1 MKSNNAWIPE
11 LKENMRRTTNTVLEI
26 NKLLKEVRP
35 LSEETPQCSKS
46 DPLNDLDEDDPRY
59 VFNTFFSSTIFFSI
73 RITSI
78 NASVIEVMCTKLYR
92 SVDIQEMAYHAGA
105 LEDNEEIRL
114 SCLELRQSVA
124 DFLEICLQE
133 LHDLS

>member
-59 VFNTFFSSTIFFSI
+59 VLNTFFSINNFFQY
-73 RITSI
+73 T
-78 NASVIEVMCTKLYR
+78 
-92 SVDIQEMAYHAGA
+92 YHIYKCFSNLGHVH
-105 LEDNEEIRL
+105 NT
-114 SCLELRQSVA
+114 
-124 DFLEICLQE
+124 LQKRRYPRNGIPCCRP
-133 LHDLS
+133 

>member
-1 MKSNNAWIPE
+1 MIQGMFQLHFFQS
-11 LKENMRRTTNTVLEI
+11 
-26 NKLLKEVRP
+26 
-35 LSEETPQCSKS
+35 
-46 DPLNDLDEDDPRY
+46 
-59 VFNTFFSSTIFFSI
+59 TFFFILL
-73 RITSI
+73 ITSI
-78 NASVIEVMCTKLYR
+78 NASVIEVMCTNLYR

>member
-46 DPLNDLDEDDPRY
+46 DPLNDLDEDNPRY
-59 VFNTFFSSTIFFSI
+59 VFNTFFSINNTYHI
-73 RITSI
+73 SI
-78 NASVIEVMCTKLYR
+78 NASVIEVMCTTLYR
-92 SVDIQEMAYHAGA
+92 SVDIQEMGYHAGA

>member
-46 DPLNDLDEDDPRY
+46 DPLNDLDEDNPRY
-59 VFNTFFSSTIFFSI
+59 VFNTFFSINNTYHNYKCFS
-73 RITSI
+73 
-78 NASVIEVMCTKLYR
+78 N
-92 SVDIQEMAYHAGA
+92 
-105 LEDNEEIRL
+105 
-114 SCLELRQSVA
+114 
-124 DFLEICLQE
+124 
-133 LHDLS
+133 

>member
-1 MKSNNAWIPE
+1 
-11 LKENMRRTTNTVLEI
+11 MRRTTNTVLEI

-46 DPLNDLDEDDPRY
+46 DPLNHLDEDDP
-59 VFNTFFSSTIFFSI
+59 
-73 RITSI
+73 
-78 NASVIEVMCTKLYR
+78 R
-92 SVDIQEMAYHAGA
+92 SVDIQEMAHHAGA

>member
-1 MKSNNAWIPE
+1 
-11 LKENMRRTTNTVLEI
+11 MRRTTNTVLEI

-46 DPLNDLDEDDPRY
+46 DPLNDLDEDDP
-59 VFNTFFSSTIFFSI
+59 
-73 RITSI
+73 
-78 NASVIEVMCTKLYR
+78 R

>member
-1 MKSNNAWIPE
+1 MIRGMFSIH
-11 LKENMRRTTNTVLEI
+11 
-26 NKLLKEVRP
+26 
-35 LSEETPQCSKS
+35 
-46 DPLNDLDEDDPRY
+46 
-59 VFNTFFSSTIFFSI
+59 FFQSTIFFSI
-73 RITSI
+73 RITSV
-78 NASVIEVMCTKLYR
+78 NASVIEVICTTLYR

>member
-35 LSEETPQCSKS
+35 LSEETPQCPKS

-59 VFNTFFSSTIFFSI
+59 VSTTFFFHFTYHIYKCFS
-73 RITSI
+73 
-78 NASVIEVMCTKLYR
+78 N
-92 SVDIQEMAYHAGA
+92 
-105 LEDNEEIRL
+105 
-114 SCLELRQSVA
+114 
-124 DFLEICLQE
+124 
-133 LHDLS
+133 

>member
-35 LSEETPQCSKS
+35 LSEETPQCPKS

-59 VFNTFFSSTIFFSI
+59 VFNAFFNQHFFFHYYISH
-73 RITSI
+73 
-78 NASVIEVMCTKLYR
+78 L
-92 SVDIQEMAYHAGA
+92 
-105 LEDNEEIRL
+105 
-114 SCLELRQSVA
+114 
-124 DFLEICLQE
+124 
-133 LHDLS
+133 